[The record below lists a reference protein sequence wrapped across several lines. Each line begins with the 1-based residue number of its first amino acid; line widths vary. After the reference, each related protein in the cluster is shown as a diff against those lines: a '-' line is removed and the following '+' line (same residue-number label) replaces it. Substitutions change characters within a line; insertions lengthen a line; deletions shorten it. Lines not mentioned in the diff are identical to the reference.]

1 LREKK
6 KVLKKEGK
14 EREDFKRR
22 GKEEA
27 RKVR

>member
-1 LREKK
+1 LREK